1 MTTVLALIR
10 YDKVV
15 IASDGQMT
23 LGDTI
28 FKHNTKK
35 VRKIYNGQ
43 VLAGFAGSTADS
55 MALLEKFE
63 KKLQE
68 HSGNLIRS
76 AVELAKEWRTDKV
89 LRQLQAML
97 LVANKNQ
104 ILVISGNGDVIQ
116 PDDNIAAIGSGG
128 PIALA
133 VAKTLC
139 KHTKLSAEEI
149 AKEAIEI
156 SGEISI
162 YSNKTVHIETI

>member
-1 MTTVLALIR
+1 M
-10 YDKVV
+10 
-15 IASDGQMT
+15 ASDGQMT

-55 MALLEKFE
+55 MALLERFE
-63 KKLQE
+63 RKLQE
-68 HSGNLIRS
+68 HSGNLVRS
-76 AVELAKEWRTDKV
+76 AVELAKEWRTDRV

-97 LVANKNQ
+97 IVANKSQ

-116 PDDNIAAIGSGG
+116 PDENIAAIGSGG

-133 VAKTLC
+133 VAKALY
-139 KHTKLSAEEI
+139 KHTNLSAEEI

-162 YSNKTVHIETI
+162 YSNKEVHIEII